1 MIRPGGLFHLCPEV
15 LNDFK
20 TQTNPID
27 FSVIGLEETE
37 TRAMQ
42 TKSF

>member
-1 MIRPGGLFHLCPEV
+1 MFQLCSGV

-20 TQTNPID
+20 TQTNLID
-27 FSVIGLEETE
+27 ISVIGLEETE

-42 TKSF
+42 TKCF